1 MRELARFIMLGRPHA
16 IGMAAVFG
24 GLSLIF
30 LPLACLSA
38 ATVGLVGLR
47 KGWWESLVILA
58 VTVGITLVAASM
70 ITAKPGMT
78 FPLVFA
84 LLIPVFVCVQILRAT
99 ESQGLVLVLI
109 GAFAALFVVGMH
121 IILGDVVAWWQDWLS
136 EAIKGVNGATLEGF
150 EQEGTLKLMNGLVA
164 LMFGVLCMVS
174 VLMSRWWQSLLFN
187 PGEFAK
193 EFRELRLPIMLLPVS
208 VIVLLLANSI
218 SQIFLADLFMIA
230 IMIYFFQG
238 LAVMHGVLAKHSGS
252 GWWIVP
258 IYLGLILMPQ
268 YLLTGLALVGAI
280 DSIIRFRALSPKK

>member
-16 IGMAAVFG
+16 VGISAVFG

-47 KGWWESLVILA
+47 KGWWESLVVLV
-58 VTVGITLVAASM
+58 VTSGATLVAASM

-84 LLIPVFVCVQILRAT
+84 LLIPVFVCTQVLRAT
-99 ESQGLVLVLI
+99 ESQGSALVLV
-109 GAFAALFVVGMH
+109 GAFAAVFVIGVH
-121 IILGDVVAWWQDWLS
+121 VVLGDVVAWWQDWLS

-174 VLMSRWWQSLLFN
+174 VLMSRWWQSLLYH
-187 PGEFAK
+187 PGGFAT
-193 EFRELRLPIMLLPVS
+193 EFRDLRLPIMLLPVTI
-208 VIVLLLANSI
+208 IVLLLANSI
-218 SQIFLADLFMIA
+218 SRIFLADLFMVA
-230 IMIYFFQG
+230 LMVYFFQG
-238 LAVMHGVLAKHSGS
+238 LAVMHGVLAKHSAS

-258 IYLGLILMPQ
+258 IYLGLVLMPQ